1 MPYSFIHKL
10 ANRALHMSLYT
21 ENQYIYRAFP
31 RKIHGGK
38 LLLMLV
44 SCLYALADSRD
55 ALLVYPQV
63 GEQSITYVIVH
74 WESVYI
80 YRPSPGKYT
89 VASFLLMLVSCLY
102 ALADSRDA
110 LLVYPQVGEQSIT
123 YVIVHW
129 ESVYIYRPSPGKYTV
144 ASFLLMLVS
153 CLYALADSRDALLVY
168 PQVGEQSITYVIVH
182 WESVY
187 IYRPSPG
194 KYTVASFL
202 LMLVSCLY
210 ALADSRDALLV
221 YAQVGEQSITHVI
234 VHWESVYIYRP
245 SPGKYTVASFL
256 LMLVSCLYALAD
268 SRDALLVYA
277 QVGEQSITYVI
288 VHWESVYIYRPS
300 QENTRWQAFCSC

>member
-21 ENQYIYRAFP
+21 GNQYIGLPQKIQAAELLLMVVSCLYALADNRDALLVYHKLANRALHMSLYTENQYIYIGLPQENTLGGEQSLHMLMR
-31 RKIHGGK
+31 IVCHGGK
-38 LLLMLV
+38 
-44 SCLYALADSRD
+44 LYALADSRD

-63 GEQSITYVIVH
+63 GEQSITH
-74 WESVYI
+74 
-80 YRPSPGKYT
+80 
-89 VASFLLMLVSCLY
+89 
-102 ALADSRDA
+102 
-110 LLVYPQVGEQSIT
+110 
-123 YVIVHW
+123 
-129 ESVYIYRPSPGKYTV
+129 
-144 ASFLLMLVS
+144 
-153 CLYALADSRDALLVY
+153 
-168 PQVGEQSITYVIVH
+168 VIVH

-256 LMLVSCLYALAD
+256 
-268 SRDALLVYA
+268 
-277 QVGEQSITYVI
+277 
-288 VHWESVYIYRPS
+288 
-300 QENTRWQAFCSC
+300 WQAFCSC

>member
-1 MPYSFIHKL
+1 
-10 ANRALHMSLYT
+10 MSLYT
-21 ENQYIYRAFP
+21 ENQ
-31 RKIHGGK
+31 
-38 LLLMLV
+38 
-44 SCLYALADSRD
+44 
-55 ALLVYPQV
+55 
-63 GEQSITYVIVH
+63 
-74 WESVYI
+74 
-80 YRPSPGKYT
+80 
-89 VASFLLMLVSCLY
+89 
-102 ALADSRDA
+102 
-110 LLVYPQVGEQSIT
+110 
-123 YVIVHW
+123 
-129 ESVYIYRPSPGKYTV
+129 
-144 ASFLLMLVS
+144 
-153 CLYALADSRDALLVY
+153 
-168 PQVGEQSITYVIVH
+168 
-182 WESVY
+182 Y

-288 VHWESVYIYRPS
+288 IYWEPVYRPS
-300 QENTRWQAFCSC
+300 SENTGCWIIAHGSVMPVCTGWQSWCLTRLSTSWRTEHYTCHCTLRISIYI

>member
-1 MPYSFIHKL
+1 
-10 ANRALHMSLYT
+10 
-21 ENQYIYRAFP
+21 
-31 RKIHGGK
+31 
-38 LLLMLV
+38 MLV

-55 ALLVYPQV
+55 ALLVYAQV
-63 GEQSITYVIVH
+63 GEQSITYVIVHWESVYIYRPSPGKYTVASFLLMLVSCLYALADTRRDALLVYYCTSWRTEHYPHWRTVIVH

-123 YVIVHW
+123 HVIVHW

-168 PQVGEQSITYVIVH
+168 PQVGEQSITHVIVH

-234 VHWESVYIYRP
+234 VHWESVYI
-245 SPGKYTVASFL
+245 
-256 LMLVSCLYALAD
+256 
-268 SRDALLVYA
+268 
-277 QVGEQSITYVI
+277 
-288 VHWESVYIYRPS
+288 
-300 QENTRWQAFCSC
+300 